1 MARIRSALRWVFFHG
16 PAELYDLA
24 EEDSLL
30 PGVGIAA
37 ASGLGG
43 GAGALVGLTV
53 GHGAGTAAR
62 VGAAIGLGLAV
73 AYLALAIAFACVL
86 WVCRIYPSDAG
97 NLGAEPLNEQERRR
111 RELDLEWPVFPLG
124 PVWLVAVLILLTL
137 AASFLTER
145 TWHQSPDLPAEE
157 RFDLGSVIALDGL
170 IVLMWIAAIVGG
182 LLAGRRVSHLLS
194 RS

>member
-37 ASGLGG
+37 AGGLGG
-43 GAGALVGLTV
+43 GAG
-53 GHGAGTAAR
+53 
-62 VGAAIGLGLAV
+62 GLAV